1 MSRAAVSAAAARPA
15 APTAFAGAAGVN
27 VVACAGIGIVA
38 AAAVIGNII
47 LDGFVFVISGA
58 GAAAAKRTI
67 RLLSLCIGPQLNLSR
82 M

>member
-38 AAAVIGNII
+38 AAAVIGNI